1 MNLTSPSRQPVR
13 HRSLK
18 YNMPAKQVYGKRP
31 VAKPSTSYAKF
42 ISPSK
47 DAAAMKK
54 GEEEAP
60 KRRAGNVAK
69 NESVNREANEEVDV
83 GDLAGDLEGLRI
95 EDGGALA
102 EMDPEQLIRRAKSIG
117 KTAAGAKQKTA
128 RKPSAQKKSNT
139 INTSKSTQSKEDDE
153 SIALANQ
160 CQALDISKQDEVC
173 TRTPQERRQS
183 PRKPTKTRA
192 KPSSSI
198 EYAPEQEQVAKLKQQ
213 PKRQTAPET
222 PKHGQKLKA
231 VIIPAPRLMPKR
243 LTPNPTSTT
252 TPEDPYTSYVAPLLS
267 LQSYGRSLMTFKEWS
282 TSLEPHFTV
291 SKIAEASFSEVYRLS
306 AMNTACRSMKESVLK
321 LVPLKS
327 APNAPL
333 RSLSRP
339 VRNTDVQAQMDKEAR
354 EEEDSWKSQV
364 EDVYSEVKLLQ
375 NLNYIPGFTNFREL
389 TVLQG
394 RPSRGFIDAWK
405 FWNKGRPRGKKS
417 QFPDPSKKASYD
429 DTQLW
434 AVIEMQDAGSDVEK
448 VMDKGGLSTVWEIW
462 DVFWGV
468 CLSVA
473 KAEEACRFEH
483 RDLHLENICI
493 RSSRTDSEQDLL
505 NPIIKDP
512 LGRKL
517 GFTGLET
524 TVIDYTL
531 SRADVSSSVSR
542 RSSSM
547 TDASSFSLSSPCI
560 ASTPLEVAFLDLN
573 KDMSLFEG
581 DASEEYQYEIYRY
594 MRGAVFYNNPLQF
607 EDPRENE
614 ADQIRRSPRKTAQHI
629 RFNDPEPSSSQV
641 PPSDTYCDPPS
652 DLWRSFHPKTNLVW
666 AHFILYK
673 LLEHL
678 ESNEPSNLSSTQIM
692 RNVEASNEDKSKI
705 ARKAMKLYKVLER
718 VAELLEPSALAKKDS
733 LGSMKELAVLAME
746 ERWLK
751 VGDVAGA

>member
-1 MNLTSPSRQPVR
+1 
-13 HRSLK
+13 
-18 YNMPAKQVYGKRP
+18 MPPKQVYGKRTA
-31 VAKPSTSYAKF
+31 VKPSTSYAKF

-47 DAAAMKK
+47 ETHEVTK
-54 GEEEAP
+54 GEEEGP
-60 KRRAGNVAK
+60 KRRAGKAVK
-69 NESVNREANEEVDV
+69 DGIVDQKSKEKVDV
-83 GDLAGDLEGLRI
+83 GALVGVLDGLKI
-95 EDGGALA
+95 EDRGALA
-102 EMDPEQLIRRAKSIG
+102 GMDPEQPIRRGKNIK
-117 KTAAGAKQKTA
+117 KTAEPAKQKTA
-128 RKPSAQKKSNT
+128 RTTLTQKKST
-139 INTSKSTQSKEDDE
+139 TGDTGEATQSKEE
-153 SIALANQ
+153 AEPIALSEHFH
-160 CQALDISKQDEVC
+160 ALDISKQDEDYIEAP
-173 TRTPQERRQS
+173 REQKKS
-183 PRKPTKTRA
+183 PNRSRKPLV
-192 KPSSSI
+192 KPSSKI
-198 EYAPEQEQVAKLKQQ
+198 EDAKDQEQAAKPRQQAKQ
-213 PKRQTAPET
+213 QTAPET
-222 PKHGQKLKA
+222 PKPGQKLKA
-231 VIIPAPRLMPKR
+231 VVIPAPKPMTKLPT
-243 LTPNPTSTT
+243 LNSTSTST
-252 TPEDPYTSYVAPLLS
+252 LEDPYTSYVAPLLS
-267 LQSYGRSLMTFKEWS
+267 LQSYGRSLTTFKEWS

-306 AMNTACRSMKESVLK
+306 ASNTACKSMKESVLK

-333 RSLSRP
+333 RTQSRSA
-339 VRNTDVQAQMDKEAR
+339 RNPDAQVQLEKEAR
-354 EEEDSWKSQV
+354 EEEDLWKSQV

-394 RPSRGFIDAWK
+394 RPSRGFVEAWK
-405 FWNKGRPRGKKS
+405 SWNKARPRGKKS
-417 QFPDPSKKASYD
+417 EFPDPSKKASYD

-434 AVIEMQDAGSDVEK
+434 AVIEMQDAGTDVEK

-493 RSSRTDSEQDLL
+493 RSSRTESEEDLV

-531 SRADVSSSVSR
+531 SRADVSSTSR

-547 TDASSFSLSSPCI
+547 TDASSFSQSSPCTP
-560 ASTPLEVAFLDLN
+560 STPQEVAFLDLN
-573 KDMSLFEG
+573 KDMSLFAG

-594 MRGAVFYNNPLQF
+594 MRGAVFYNDPLQF
-607 EDPRENE
+607 EPPRASES
-614 ADQIRRSPRKTAQHI
+614 DQLRRSPRKTAQHI
-629 RFNDPEPSSSQV
+629 RFDGSESSTPRPAPQNTYRE
-641 PPSDTYCDPPS
+641 PPSDI
-652 DLWRSFHPKTNLVW
+652 WRSFHPQTNLVW
-666 AHFILYK
+666 AHFILYR

-678 ESNEPSNLSSTQIM
+678 EGHEPSKLSNTQMM
-692 RNVEASNEDKSKI
+692 RNVEASSDEKSKV

-733 LGSMKELAVLAME
+733 LESMKELAVLAME
-746 ERWLK
+746 ERWLR

>member
-1 MNLTSPSRQPVR
+1 
-13 HRSLK
+13 
-18 YNMPAKQVYGKRP
+18 MPAKQVYGKRP
-31 VAKPSTSYAKF
+31 VAKTATSYAKF

-47 DAAAMKK
+47 DAAALRK

-60 KRRAGNVAK
+60 KRRARKPV
-69 NESVNREANEEVDV
+69 EDVD
-83 GDLAGDLEGLRI
+83 DLIGGMDGLRI
-95 EDGGALA
+95 ESGGVLGHV
-102 EMDPEQLIRRAKSIG
+102 EPEEPIRKGTTAG
-117 KTAAGAKQKTA
+117 KTAGGAKQKTTVKVP
-128 RKPSAQKKSNT
+128 KPKKT
-139 INTSKSTQSKEDDE
+139 TPKQSEED
-153 SIALANQ
+153 APVGLADQ
-160 CQALDISKQDEVC
+160 FQALDISVQDEAC
-173 TRTPQERRQS
+173 TKASQERRQS
-183 PRKPTKTRA
+183 PRKPRKTPA
-192 KPSSSI
+192 KPNSSS
-198 EYAPEQEQVAKLKQQ
+198 ENTTDQEQTANRTRPLKQRTE
-213 PKRQTAPET
+213 PAT
-222 PKHGQKLKA
+222 PQRGQKLKA
-231 VIIPAPRLMPKR
+231 VVIPAPNPMPKR
-243 LTPNPTSTT
+243 LIRNTTSHSI
-252 TPEDPYTSYVAPLLS
+252 PEDPYTAYVAPLLS
-267 LQSYGRSLMTFKEWS
+267 LQSYAKSLMTFDEWS
-282 TSLEPHFTV
+282 ASLEPHFAV
-291 SKIAEASFSEVYRLS
+291 SKIAEASYSEVYRLS
-306 AMNTACRSMKESVLK
+306 ALSTACKSMRESVLK

-333 RSLSRP
+333 RKPLRS
-339 VRNTDVQAQMDKEAR
+339 VRNPEAQAQLEKEAR
-354 EEEDSWKSQV
+354 EEEDAWKSQV

-394 RPSRGFIDAWK
+394 RPSKSFIDAWK
-405 FWNKGRPRGKKS
+405 RWNKGRPRGKKS
-417 QFPDPSKKASYD
+417 QFPDPGKKASYD
-429 DTQLW
+429 ETQLW

-493 RSSRTDSEQDLL
+493 RSSRTESEEDLL

-531 SRADVSSSVSR
+531 SRADVTSSASR

-547 TDASSFSLSSPCI
+547 TDASSFSLPSSPC
-560 ASTPLEVAFLDLN
+560 TPSMPPEIAFLDLD
-573 KDMSLFEG
+573 KDMALFAG

-594 MRGAVFYNNPLQF
+594 MRGAVFYNDPLQR
-607 EDPRENE
+607 EDPEQNE
-614 ADQIRRSPRKTAQHI
+614 ADQVRRSPRKTAQHI
-629 RFNDPEPSSSQV
+629 RFGDSAPPTPQV
-641 PPSDTYCDPPS
+641 APLRAGSDPPS
-652 DLWRSFHPKTNLVW
+652 DIWRSFHPKTNLVW

-678 ESNEPSNLSSTQIM
+678 HLGGSEPSALSSTQIM
-692 RNVEASNEDKSKI
+692 RNVEASSEEKSKVV
-705 ARKAMKLYKVLER
+705 RKAMKLHKVLER
-718 VAELLEPSALAKKDS
+718 VAELLDPSALAKKDS

-746 ERWLK
+746 ERWLR

>member
-1 MNLTSPSRQPVR
+1 
-13 HRSLK
+13 
-18 YNMPAKQVYGKRP
+18 MPAKQVYGKRP

-47 DAAAMKK
+47 EAAAMSKRDD
-54 GEEEAP
+54 EVP
-60 KRRAGNVAK
+60 KRRARRVVK
-69 NESVNREANEEVDV
+69 NEAIDRNAREEVDIGDLV
-83 GDLAGDLEGLRI
+83 GDLDGLRI
-95 EDGGALA
+95 ETGALA
-102 EMDPEQLIRRAKSIG
+102 EMDPEKPIRSG
-117 KTAAGAKQKTA
+117 KTTGKAAGGAKQKTA
-128 RKPSAQKKSNT
+128 VKTARQNKPTTGDAT
-139 INTSKSTQSKEDDE
+139 EATQPKEDAE
-153 SIALANQ
+153 PIALADQ
-160 CQALDISKQDEVC
+160 LQALDISKQDEVC
-173 TRTPQERRQS
+173 IKVPQERRQS
-183 PRKPTKTRA
+183 PRKSRKTPV

-198 EYAPEQEQVAKLKQQ
+198 EDTPEQEQAAKPKQQ
-213 PKRQTAPET
+213 AKQQSAPET
-222 PKHGQKLKA
+222 PKRAQRLKA
-231 VIIPAPRLMPKR
+231 VVIPAPNPMPKR
-243 LTPNPTSTT
+243 LTKNHTPTT
-252 TPEDPYTSYVAPLLS
+252 TPEDPYISHVAPLLS
-267 LQSYGRSLMTFKEWS
+267 LQSYGRSLMTFKKWS

-306 AMNTACRSMKESVLK
+306 ALNTTCRSMKESVLK

-327 APNAPL
+327 APNAPF
-333 RSLSRP
+333 RSLPCS
-339 VRNTDVQAQMDKEAR
+339 VRNPDVQAQMDKEAR
-354 EEEDSWKSQV
+354 EEQDSWKSQV
-364 EDVYSEVKLLQ
+364 EDVKSEVKLLQ

-405 FWNKGRPRGKKS
+405 SWNKGRPRGKKS

-493 RSSRTDSEQDLL
+493 RSSRTESEEDLV

-512 LGRKL
+512 LCRKL

-531 SRADVSSSVSR
+531 SRADVSSSASR
-542 RSSSM
+542 RSSLM
-547 TDASSFSLSSPCI
+547 TDASSFSQPSPCTPN
-560 ASTPLEVAFLDLN
+560 TPLEVAFLDLN

-581 DASEEYQYEIYRY
+581 DATEEYQYEIYRY
-594 MRGAVFYNNPLQF
+594 MRGTVFYNDPLQS
-607 EDPRENE
+607 EAPREGE
-614 ADQIRRSPRKTAQHI
+614 ADPLRRSPRKTAQHI
-629 RFNDPEPSSSQV
+629 RFDDAEPSARQDTPSNTYHG
-641 PPSDTYCDPPS
+641 PPSDS
-652 DLWRSFHPKTNLVW
+652 WRSFHPKTNLVW
-666 AHFILYK
+666 AHFILHK

-678 ESNEPSNLSSTQIM
+678 EGNEPSNLSSTQMM
-692 RNVEASNEDKSKI
+692 RNVEAGAKDKSKV
-705 ARKAMKLYKVLER
+705 ARKAMKLHKVLER
-718 VAELLEPSALAKKDS
+718 VAALLEPSALANKDS

-746 ERWLK
+746 ERWLR